1 MYQALFAPK
10 QNTQIGKKKKK
21 TEVEFFLTASSMEDI
36 TNNNQPY
43 N

>member
-1 MYQALFAPK
+1 MCQALFAPK
-10 QNTQIGKKKKK
+10 QKTQIGKKKK
-21 TEVEFFLTASSMEDI
+21 TEVELFLTGSSMEDI